1 MSWSAR
7 LVVLVVAVAALVT
20 ASSALGDA
28 NVHFNAKIRTVSH
41 GTKMEY
47 YGRVR
52 SNVEACQVGRAVRIS
67 AGLLIGQ
74 TGTGED
80 GTFSLVANRVPDGT
94 SVKFKLTR
102 NGRECPAATIF
113 VELD

>member
-1 MSWSAR
+1 MD
-7 LVVLVVAVAALVT
+7 
-20 ASSALGDA
+20 GDA
-28 NVHFNAKIRTVSH
+28 NVHFSAKIRSASH

-52 SNVEACQVGRAVRIS
+52 SDVEACQVGRAVRIS

-80 GTFSLVANRVPDGT
+80 GKFSLVAKPVPDGT
-94 SVKFKLTR
+94 TVKFKLTR
-102 NGRECPAATIF
+102 NGHDCPAQTIF
-113 VELD
+113 VYL

>member
-7 LVVLVVAVAALVT
+7 LVALVAAMAALAT
-20 ASSALGDA
+20 ASSAFGEA
-28 NVHFNAKIRTVSH
+28 NVHFNAKIRPASH

-52 SNVEACQVGRAVRIS
+52 SNVEACQAGRTVRIS
-67 AGLLIGQ
+67 SGLLIAQ

-80 GTFSLVANRVPDGT
+80 GKFSVVASSVPDGST
-94 SVKFKLTR
+94 VKFKLTR
-102 NGRECPAATIF
+102 NGRECPAQTIT
-113 VELD
+113 VEL